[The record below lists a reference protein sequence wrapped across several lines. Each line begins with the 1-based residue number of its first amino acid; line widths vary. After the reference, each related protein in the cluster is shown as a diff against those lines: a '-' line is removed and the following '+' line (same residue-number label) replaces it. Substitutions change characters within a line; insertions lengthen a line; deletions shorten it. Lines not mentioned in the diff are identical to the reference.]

1 VLADRNA
8 REDCA
13 EILRLYVSG
22 GITNWDMLS
31 RLEKIVT
38 HDAGVNV
45 IVREL
50 DIVYED
56 PLENFTFDPDDEQM
70 MDEKAFIENC
80 RSFLYGANGI
90 PKPPPRPHTKI
101 KDWLW
106 WLVGLFSLGLVDKI
120 NRPTFSERYG
130 DWPLGKNDGDQ

>member
-1 VLADRNA
+1 MLADRNA

-50 DIVYED
+50 DIV
-56 PLENFTFDPDDEQM
+56 
-70 MDEKAFIENC
+70 
-80 RSFLYGANGI
+80 
-90 PKPPPRPHTKI
+90 
-101 KDWLW
+101 
-106 WLVGLFSLGLVDKI
+106 
-120 NRPTFSERYG
+120 
-130 DWPLGKNDGDQ
+130 